1 MPLFPENVA
10 GACRQRRLAV
20 IILVYYCTNDG
31 KRGRNITQVD
41 IKKLLGLDDKFNSKG
56 LSSPVAV
63 VHFSPETTHGTETPS
78 LLLLLTVP

>member
-10 GACRQRRLAV
+10 GACRQRRVAV
-20 IILVYYCTNDG
+20 IILMYKIDG